1 MKKRSFFGLIAFI
14 SIFSCV
20 SCGPAK
26 DEGFISEGAII
37 YDAEVVDTDNPM
49 ASLAPSKMTIKF
61 KNKKSAAE
69 MSAGMGLLSTSFISN
84 PDTKT
89 FTQLIKL
96 MNKKFSVVQDAEE
109 VKKENE
115 LYNLEIIP
123 TKITKKIAGYNCNKV
138 IIHYKGGDP
147 SDYEVYYTKGLD
159 IKNPNFANP
168 YYGIDGVLMEYKI
181 KKFGLE
187 MKFTAKSV
195 VKQEIEDAEFELPK
209 DYKKIT
215 EAEMTELFIDLQ

>member
-1 MKKRSFFGLIAFI
+1 MKKRLFFGLISCAYLSLWI
-14 SIFSCV
+14 SCR
-20 SCGPAK
+20 PAK
-26 DEGFISEGAII
+26 DEGFISEGAIT

-49 ASLAPSKMTIKF
+49 ASLAPSKMVIKF
-61 KNKKSAAE
+61 KNNRSTAE

-96 MNKKFSVVQDAEE
+96 MNKKFSVVQNSAEI
-109 VKKENE
+109 KKENE
-115 LYNLEIIP
+115 LYNLEVIP
-123 TKITKKIAGYNCNKV
+123 TKQTKMIAGYNCKKV

-147 SDYEVYYTKGLD
+147 SDYDVYYTTGLD
-159 IKNPNFANP
+159 IKNANFANP
-168 YYGIDGVLMEYKI
+168 YYMIDGVLMEYKI

-195 VKQEIEDAEFELPK
+195 AKQEIEDSEFELPK

-215 EAEMTELFIDLQ
+215 EAEMTDLFIDLQ